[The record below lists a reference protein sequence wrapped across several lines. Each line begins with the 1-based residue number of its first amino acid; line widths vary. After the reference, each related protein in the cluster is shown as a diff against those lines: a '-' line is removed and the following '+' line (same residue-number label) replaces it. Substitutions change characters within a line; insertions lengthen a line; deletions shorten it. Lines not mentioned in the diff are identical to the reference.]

1 MRALVLIFA
10 MLLSAGGFT
19 AHAGRTGDA
28 QALARA
34 KAEADQA
41 NQRYR
46 ALQRQA
52 QQATSAAARARAESE
67 ALAARIEA
75 AEADLTAAERRIAI
89 VESMQ
94 AVQQARLAERQQPVV
109 RLTAALQTMAR
120 RPAALALVQP
130 GSVRNMVHVRSLL
143 AATLP
148 EIRRRTAVL
157 RAEVARGNALRS
169 REEEAR
175 RQLGWSREALRGRR
189 AELATFEA
197 QERTRSSRLAGL
209 ALSESDRALAF
220 GEEARTLAGTIGRSG
235 YQAQLAADLARLP
248 GPLPRPGPPVT
259 GDAAARL
266 PYLLPVTGRLVTG
279 VGEISDGGVHSRGLT
294 FETAAEAR
302 IVSPAAG
309 RVVHAAPFRSYG
321 NVVII
326 DHGRGWSTVIT
337 DLASLN
343 VAAGARVRRGTLLG
357 RAGPNRP
364 QVTVELRR
372 SGRPVP
378 VAQLISG

>member
-1 MRALVLIFA
+1 VRALVLIFA
-10 MLLSAGGFT
+10 MLLSAGGFA